1 MAATIH
7 TIEDFI
13 RVLDENPTWRD
24 AVRSRLLTEELLELP
39 DKFARFVEHT
49 EEFRERTEAF
59 MARTEAFM
67 ERTEAFMEMATRRFE
82 AIDRRF
88 EETDRRFEAFVERT
102 EAFMER
108 TEAFMEM
115 ATRRFEAIDR
125 RFEAIDRRFERIEQ
139 RLDKV
144 ESDIQGIR
152 DDLGPLKAAHAR
164 NAAVREADLMTEDMG
179 FTLIR
184 KLTYDDIGALVR
196 SQDTFGIPRNE
207 LVSFRRADLIAEAQ
221 DAEDQRCYLAIEI
234 SFTVNGRDT
243 ERALRNAELLQRFTG
258 MPAYAAVAGL
268 RTDDRIKHVISENLV
283 RWHQLDPVSLG
294 VE

>member
-59 MARTEAFM
+59 M
-67 ERTEAFMEMATRRFE
+67 ERTEAFMEMA
-82 AIDRRF
+82 AQ
-88 EETDRRFEAFVERT
+88 
-102 EAFMER
+102 
-108 TEAFMEM
+108 
-115 ATRRFEAIDR
+115 RFEAIDR

-179 FTLIR
+179 FTLVR

-207 LVSFRRADLIAEAQ
+207 LFSFRRADLIAEAQ
-221 DAEDQRCYLAIEI
+221 DADAQRCYLAIEI

-243 ERALRNAELLQRFTG
+243 ERALRNAELLQRFTR

>member
-1 MAATIH
+1 M
-7 TIEDFI
+7 
-13 RVLDENPTWRD
+13 LDENPTWRD
-24 AVRSRLLTEELLELP
+24 AVRSRLLTKELLELP

-67 ERTEAFMEMATRRFE
+67 EKTQTAIVQNQVFMEVT
-82 AIDRRF
+82 
-88 EETDRRFEAFVERT
+88 T
-102 EAFMER
+102 
-108 TEAFMEM
+108 
-115 ATRRFEAIDR
+115 
-125 RFEAIDRRFERIEQ
+125 RRFERIEQ

-144 ESDIQGIR
+144 EPDIQGIR

-164 NAAVREADLMTEDMG
+164 NAAVREADLMAEDMG
-179 FTLIR
+179 FTLVR

-207 LVSFRRADLIAEAQ
+207 LVSFRRADLFVEVQ
-221 DAEDQRCYLAIEI
+221 DADDQRCYLAIGI

-268 RTDDRIKHVISENLV
+268 RTDDWIKHVITEQLV
-283 RWHQLDPVSLG
+283 RWHRLDPVSLG

>member
-1 MAATIH
+1 MATIS
-7 TIEDFI
+7 TIDDFI
-13 RVLDENPTWRD
+13 RVLDENPAWRE
-24 AVRSRLLTEELLELP
+24 AVRSRLLTKELLELP
-39 DKFARFVEHT
+39 DRFSRFV
-49 EEFRERTEAF
+49 ERTEAF
-59 MARTEAFM
+59 MARTEKFM
-67 ERTEAFMEMATRRFE
+67 EAT
-82 AIDRRF
+82 DRRF
-88 EETDRRFEAFVERT
+88 EEVDRRIEEANRRFEAFVERT
-102 EAFMER
+102 EAFMAR

-125 RFEAIDRRFERIEQ
+125 RFEAIDRRFERIDQ

-164 NAAVREADLMTEDMG
+164 NAAVREADIIAEDMG
-179 FTLIR
+179 FTLVR
-184 KLTYDDIGALVR
+184 RLTYGEIGTLVR
-196 SQDTFGIPRNE
+196 SQDTSGIPRNE
-207 LVSFRRADLIAEAQ
+207 LVSFRRADLIVEAQ
-221 DAEDQRCYLAIEI
+221 DADDQRCYLAIEI

-268 RTDDRIKHVISENLV
+268 RTDDRIKHVITEQLV
-283 RWHQLDPVSLG
+283 RWHRLDPVSLG